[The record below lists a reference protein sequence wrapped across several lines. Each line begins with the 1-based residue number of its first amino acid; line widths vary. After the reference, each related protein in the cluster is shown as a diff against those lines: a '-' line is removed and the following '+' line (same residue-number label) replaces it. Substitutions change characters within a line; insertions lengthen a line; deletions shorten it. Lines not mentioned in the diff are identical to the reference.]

1 MIFFLP
7 FLFETKP
14 PSEMNEQ
21 LTFSNTFNPENL
33 IFQKSK
39 ECKIPNSELSY
50 FRIGISVKY
59 NDGSTGPLIIP
70 TGQLY
75 SFGVSE
81 NKSLETR
88 KTTGYSLSLCLH
100 NRDGPTDDEIAFE
113 KAVTQIVETA
123 KKHMLQD
130 EIKKSVKQY
139 KLIESDLRKLDPIY
153 RKEVEGQVVEGQS
166 PVLYPKL
173 ITSKTKD
180 GNIHCKTV
188 FFEEDKF
195 DNEGEPKEID
205 YKLMISQS
213 CYVRAAIKF
222 ESIYIGSGKIRLQI
236 KVSEG
241 DVHLLSSKGKSL
253 LRRKRVGGGLRQR
266 LENQASKEQ
275 QDGDGDGDGDGSE
288 EIEL

>member
-7 FLFETKP
+7 FFFEIKP
-14 PSEMNEQ
+14 LSEMNEQ
-21 LTFSNTFNPENL
+21 LTFSNTFNPDNI
-33 IFQKSK
+33 IFQKAK

-59 NDGSTGPLIIP
+59 DDGTTGPLIMP

-81 NKSLETR
+81 NKSLETG
-88 KTTGYSLSLCLH
+88 KTTGYSLSLCMH
-100 NRDGPTDDEIAFE
+100 NRDGPTDDEISFE
-113 KAVTQIVETA
+113 KAVSNIVETA
-123 KKHMLQD
+123 KKYMLQD
-130 EIKKSVKQY
+130 EIKRSVKQY
-139 KLIESDLRKLDPIY
+139 KLVDTDLRKLDPIY
-153 RKEVEGQVVEGQS
+153 RKEVEGKVVEGQS

-173 ITSKTKD
+173 ITTKSKD
-180 GNIHCKTV
+180 GNIKCKTV
-188 FFEEDKF
+188 FYEEGKYDS
-195 DNEGEPKEID
+195 EGEPKEID
-205 YKLMISQS
+205 YKLMVSQS

-236 KVSEG
+236 KVTEG

-253 LRRKRVGGGLRQR
+253 LRRKKVGGGLRQR
-266 LENQASKEQ
+266 LEEQANKEQ
-275 QDGDGDGDGDGSE
+275 QPENNDNGNDSD